1 MKKFANYDD
10 FISYKK
16 DSKEEK
22 IEILVGM
29 GSCGIAAGAKKVFD
43 VLEKEIEK
51 RGLNNIE
58 LKITGC
64 LGLCF
69 SEPNVEVKIPG
80 LLDILYGK
88 VSEKF
93 AVRIIEEHIA
103 NKSIINENIYDKP
116 YIDVLPL

>member
-1 MKKFANYDD
+1 MKKFNNYDD
-10 FISYKK
+10 FISYKIE
-16 DSKEEK
+16 SKEEK

-29 GSCGIAAGAKKVFD
+29 GSCGIAAGAKKVYE

-51 RGLNNIE
+51 RGLSNIE

-69 SEPNVEVKIPG
+69 SEPNVEVKVPG
-80 LLDILYGK
+80 LIDILYGK
-88 VSEKF
+88 VNEKF